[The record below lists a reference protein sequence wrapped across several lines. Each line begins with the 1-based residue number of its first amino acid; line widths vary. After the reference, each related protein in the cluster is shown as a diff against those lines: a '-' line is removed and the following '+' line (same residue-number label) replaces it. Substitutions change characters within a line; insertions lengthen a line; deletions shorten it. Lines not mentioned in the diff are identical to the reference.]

1 MITPNT
7 LAGTRKAPSSFR
19 LPDIPEKHP
28 DDMTSF
34 SHLAA
39 NGNAHYLAVHLGNR
53 ETTIVSGERYICRE
67 TGAAMRYPDLLV
79 AFGVDPALYELSNGY
94 IVSEQGKAPDFVLE
108 IASRH
113 TGSVDTGEKRSY
125 YEELGI
131 GEYWRFDETG
141 EFHGAMLGGDLLVEG
156 EYVPVEIEELPD
168 GELQGYSPALNIY
181 LRWEDGALV
190 FHDPATGEPIA
201 SLESELQGRFVA
213 ESRAETA
220 ETRAREEEA
229 ARLAAEARMAE
240 MEEEL
245 RRLRGE

>member
-1 MITPNT
+1 
-7 LAGTRKAPSSFR
+7 
-19 LPDIPEKHP
+19 
-28 DDMTSF
+28 
-34 SHLAA
+34 
-39 NGNAHYLAVHLGNR
+39 
-53 ETTIVSGERYICRE
+53 
-67 TGAAMRYPDLLV
+67 
-79 AFGVDPALYELSNGY
+79 
-94 IVSEQGKAPDFVLE
+94 VLE
-108 IASRH
+108 IASRR

-213 ESRAETA
+213 ESRAREEEAARLAAQARAETA
-220 ETRAREEEA
+220 EVRAEEEEA

-240 MEEEL
+240 LEEEL